1 MALFKFQNLNKHGN
15 LRTRIVHSPTSQ
27 FSFKPSGYGKFVN
40 VQRFYCKKRHH
51 HALSVIST
59 DEDAVYDITIDKQ
72 DFHHTL
78 EESLIAYEEEEKYEK
93 CAEIKKAMD
102 FLDKKK
108 AEKAVSSIVESLAT

>member
-1 MALFKFQNLNKHGN
+1 MATEFEVQNAEEFEKLIKS
-15 LRTRIVHSPTSQ
+15 RDFRV
-27 FSFKPSGYGKFVN
+27 YE
-40 VQRFYCKKRHH
+40 
-51 HALSVIST
+51 ALVSTVLKNVIST

-108 AEKAVSSIVESLAT
+108 VEKELTSIMDSLAT

>member
-1 MALFKFQNLNKHGN
+1 MATEFEVQNAEEFEKLIKPRDFRVYEALVSTILKN
-15 LRTRIVHSPTSQ
+15 LKS
-27 FSFKPSGYGKFVN
+27 
-40 VQRFYCKKRHH
+40 KKRHH

-59 DEDAVYDITIDKQ
+59 DEDAIYDITIDKQ

-108 AEKAVSSIVESLAT
+108 AEKAVSSIMESLAT

>member
-1 MALFKFQNLNKHGN
+1 MATEFEVQNAEEFEKLIKSRDFRVYEALVSTVLKN
-15 LRTRIVHSPTSQ
+15 LKS
-27 FSFKPSGYGKFVN
+27 
-40 VQRFYCKKRHH
+40 KKRHH

-59 DEDAVYDITIDKQ
+59 DEDAIYDITIDKQ

-78 EESLIAYEEEEKYEK
+78 EESLIAYESEEKYEK

-108 AEKAVSSIVESLAT
+108 VEKELTSIMNSLAT

>member
-1 MALFKFQNLNKHGN
+1 MATEFEVQNAEEFEKLIRSRDFRVYEALVSTILKN
-15 LRTRIVHSPTSQ
+15 LKS
-27 FSFKPSGYGKFVN
+27 
-40 VQRFYCKKRHH
+40 KKRHH

-59 DEDAVYDITIDKQ
+59 DEDAIYDITIDKQ

-78 EESLIAYEEEEKYEK
+78 EESLIAYEEGEKYEK

>member
-1 MALFKFQNLNKHGN
+1 MATEFEVQNAEEFEKLIRSRDFRVYEALVSTVLKN
-15 LRTRIVHSPTSQ
+15 LKS
-27 FSFKPSGYGKFVN
+27 
-40 VQRFYCKKRHH
+40 KKRHH
-51 HALSVIST
+51 DALSVIST
-59 DEDAVYDITIDKQ
+59 DEDAIYDITIDKQ

-78 EESLIAYEEEEKYEK
+78 EESLIAYEKQEKYEK

>member
-1 MALFKFQNLNKHGN
+1 MATEFEVQNAEEFEKLIKSRDFRVYEALVSTVLKN
-15 LRTRIVHSPTSQ
+15 LKS
-27 FSFKPSGYGKFVN
+27 
-40 VQRFYCKKRHH
+40 KKRHH

-59 DEDAVYDITIDKQ
+59 DEDAIYDITIDKQ

-78 EESLIAYEEEEKYEK
+78 EESLIAYESEEKYEK

-108 AEKAVSSIVESLAT
+108 VEKEITSIVDSLAT